1 MRRLLFVS
9 NGHGE
14 AAVAARLARDVRGLA
29 GTPLTIDH
37 LPLVGEGVANDAL
50 EDVGPRRAM
59 PSGGLVAM
67 GNVRALYADFR
78 AGLATLVARQAFFLR
93 NEGVRYDAT
102 IAVGDAYALA
112 LTLLAGR
119 APIYVGT
126 AKSVYVAP
134 YGPGERL
141 LLRKAKRVFVR
152 DEPTAAELRRR
163 GVRAEAP
170 GNVIVDL
177 LGDAQGPP
185 PDGEWLAL
193 LPGSREPAY
202 ADAVRLARV
211 VHALAQRRPGFGALL
226 SIAPALDAE
235 RFARLLSDDGWS
247 VSAHGG
253 ALFGASR
260 NGTRLLAWRGA
271 SGAMLRGSRLALG
284 QAGTAN
290 EQAAAFGLP
299 IVVLEPSGRDALN
312 GWYRMRQRR
321 LLGEAL
327 LIVPADGDEAAARID
342 ALLADPDRMAAMAAA
357 GRRRMGAP
365 GGSRAIAG
373 AILEAVSS

>member
-14 AAVAARLARDVRGLA
+14 AAVAARLAQDVRGLA

-357 GRRRMGAP
+357 GRRRMGAR
-365 GGSRAIAG
+365 GGSRAIA
-373 AILEAVSS
+373 